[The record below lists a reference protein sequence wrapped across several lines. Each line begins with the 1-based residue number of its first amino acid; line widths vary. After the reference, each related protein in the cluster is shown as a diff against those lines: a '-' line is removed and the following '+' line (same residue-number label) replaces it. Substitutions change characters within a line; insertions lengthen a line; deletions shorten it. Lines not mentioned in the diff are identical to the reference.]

1 MNTNERKTININP
14 DLFKINGGNNT
25 TRRQKKENINPNK
38 IKVRENNEKKPK
50 KISTIKRNIL
60 KMIRNQQIEKKKK
73 NIHIVPDENSSLKV
87 NDLKIKT
94 DYQNDFND
102 TLEYLSTLTKDTD
115 EKVKTQ
121 TIRRYPQTI
130 TDLQNTI
137 KPKPNVDVFEI
148 SNEKEP
154 PMILNPTPLS
164 LPPPKYGCL
173 KHGSLP
179 TYRTWINQTRKA
191 PNPPSLTNVQQNYE
205 KKLEENIKELSRIQ
219 QKNKI
224 ETFQSNNI
232 VKKHY
237 KIPKQKRIIRR
248 TYYVGRSKVFP
259 KISVLVANKTI
270 RANTQLKT
278 QHLKQIPMTE
288 VKNYL
293 LKHGFI
299 KIGTNSPNDVLRE
312 MYENVQMICGE
323 VKNHN
328 PENLLYNYFND
339 NSHV

>member
-1 MNTNERKTININP
+1 MNTNEKKTISINP
-14 DLFKINGGNNT
+14 ELFKINGGNNT
-25 TRRQKKENINPNK
+25 TRRQKKEKINPNK

-73 NIHIVPDENSSLKV
+73 NIDIPQDIDSSLKV
-87 NDLKIKT
+87 TDIKTKT

-115 EKVKTQ
+115 EKIKTQ
-121 TIRRYPQTI
+121 TIRRYPQTF
-130 TDLQNTI
+130 TETQH
-137 KPKPNVDVFEI
+137 PVKPNVDIFEI
-148 SNEKEP
+148 PNEKEP
-154 PMILNPTPLS
+154 PIILNPTRIS

-173 KHGSLP
+173 KQGNLP
-179 TYRTWINQTRKA
+179 TYRTWINQTRKVT
-191 PNPPSLTNVQQNYE
+191 NPPSLTNIQQQYE
-205 KKLEENIKELSRIQ
+205 KKLEENIKDLSRIQ

-224 ETFQSNNI
+224 ETLPSNNNL
-232 VKKHY
+232 KKHY

-248 TYYVGRSKVFP
+248 TYYVGRSKVYP

-278 QHLKQIPMTE
+278 QHLKQIPMSE

-339 NSHV
+339 NSKI